1 MKPLLFIALD
11 GLSIEEERTLKI
23 AKQLSKIEG
32 NIGFKLHLD
41 YLLKEGTSSAIRKIQ
56 RLGCPIF
63 GDIKMFNGTR
73 TMKDVIRDLVE
84 LEVDYLDVYALA
96 DDLLPEAI
104 AIADGKKTKVLGL
117 TILTHFDEAYCQ
129 KHYKRS
135 LRETVRHFSEVA
147 IEAGCDG
154 IILPGPTLEIVE
166 DLNTMKLVPGIRP
179 KEYKDTRHKEEIEPG
194 DAIAAGA
201 DIIVVGGPIMKSDN
215 PVGSAIKIL
224 SKMEDGE
231 RRRKKHN

>member
-11 GLSIEEERTLKI
+11 GLSTEEEKTLEI
-23 AKQLSKIEG
+23 AERLSKIKG
-32 NIGFKLHLD
+32 NLGFKLNLD
-41 YLLKEGTSSAIRKIQ
+41 YLLKEGTSSAIKKIQ
-56 RLGCPIF
+56 RFGRPIF
-63 GDIKMFNGTR
+63 ADIKMFNGTR
-73 TMKDVIRDLVE
+73 TMIDVIRDLIE

-129 KHYKRS
+129 KHFKRS

-147 IEAGCDG
+147 VEAGCDG
-154 IILPGPTLEIVE
+154 VILPGPTLEIVS
-166 DLNTMKLVPGIRP
+166 DFNIVKLVPGVRP
-179 KEYKDTRHKEEIEPG
+179 EWYKDTRHKEETKED

-215 PVGSAIKIL
+215 PTESTNKIL

-231 RRRKKHN
+231 RRRKI